1 MAIDSTDT
9 LLAVLKAWLGRFVS
23 LRDDHQALTLALYVL
38 HTYCLQA
45 AGVTPYLI
53 ILSPERRCGKTLL
66 LEVLEELCRYGL
78 ISSSM
83 SEAALYQA
91 ISADLAKRPTL
102 L

>member
-1 MAIDSTDT
+1 MGVEVVPTHT
-9 LLAVLKAWLGRFVS
+9 LLTELKSWLGRFVS

-66 LEVLEELCRYGL
+66 LASIHRGGRRVLSGPERRMTSCAGL
-78 ISSSM
+78 
-83 SEAALYQA
+83 
-91 ISADLAKRPTL
+91 
-102 L
+102 